1 MHRDRCSCNHV
12 PKTSLTKTGTH
23 TKSTPSSQV
32 KPTNVIYPRLY
43 TNYKKGKSK
52 REKDQAKTTSS
63 STLLKG
69 MHNHS
74 TYAEGGSKPYRS
86 IGTSCTKVLCVTLC
100 RHINTNSLR
109 ELHLS
114 TDQCTTLCK
123 LIQAHPP
130 HTPTDPQAKYKF
142 VHSDL
147 NKSSLLSQVCFNS
160 V

>member
-12 PKTSLTKTGTH
+12 PETSLPKTGTH
-23 TKSTPSSQV
+23 IKSTPSIKRESP
-32 KPTNVIYPRLY
+32 KGKRTNLKPRLQVPY
-43 TNYKKGKSK
+43 SK
-52 REKDQAKTTSS
+52 VCTIILHMQEDQS
-63 STLLKG
+63 
-69 MHNHS
+69 
-74 TYAEGGSKPYRS
+74 PYRS
-86 IGTSCTKVLCVTLC
+86 IGTSCTMVLCVTLC

-147 NKSSLLSQVCFNS
+147 NKLIKPTLTSLFQ
-160 V
+160 

>member
-1 MHRDRCSCNHV
+1 MCNAIDAAAITYLKQV
-12 PKTSLTKTGTH
+12 PIQNPPQAVKSNQPTSSIQDFTLTIKRESPNGKR
-23 TKSTPSSQV
+23 TKL
-32 KPTNVIYPRLY
+32 KPRLQVPY
-43 TNYKKGKSK
+43 SK
-52 REKDQAKTTSS
+52 VCTIILHMQEDQS
-63 STLLKG
+63 
-69 MHNHS
+69 
-74 TYAEGGSKPYRS
+74 PYRS
-86 IGTSCTKVLCVTLC
+86 IGTSCTMVLCVTLC